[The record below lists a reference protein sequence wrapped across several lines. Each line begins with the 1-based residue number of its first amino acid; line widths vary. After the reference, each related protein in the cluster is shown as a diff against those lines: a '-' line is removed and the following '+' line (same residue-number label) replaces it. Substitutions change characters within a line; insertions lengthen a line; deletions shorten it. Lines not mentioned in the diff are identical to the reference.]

1 MSSALAFTANQKAHV
16 QARIILLSTYFR
28 YSLPQCLS
36 RRTWHSA
43 KSADSIVLESFEE
56 QVRVL
61 LGERV
66 PVFSFTFGI
75 PPQDVIQAMK
85 EQGTCVIGT
94 VTTVDEAIRLE
105 AAGVDAVVAQGSEAG
120 GHRGT
125 LLKDAPSS
133 LIGIM
138 ALVPQFADHVSI
150 PVIASGGIMD
160 GWGLVASFALG
171 AAALQMGTAFLACT
185 ESGTRHSRR
194 FYERHAAVFRH
205 DKK

>member
-1 MSSALAFTANQKAHV
+1 
-16 QARIILLSTYFR
+16 
-28 YSLPQCLS
+28 
-36 RRTWHSA
+36 
-43 KSADSIVLESFEE
+43 
-56 QVRVL
+56 
-61 LGERV
+61 
-66 PVFSFTFGI
+66 
-75 PPQDVIQAMK
+75 MK